1 MRSRPGLGT
10 MTVLLTL
17 ISLAAS
23 GVWAPPGD
31 ASSAAV
37 PGHIALGDSIEFG
50 IGSIGGG
57 GYVVPFHS
65 FLEAVF
71 GTTVDLHN
79 LSEPGAETK
88 DIMLEQLPEALLEA
102 KNHRAYGVVVSLGGG
117 GNDLRHF
124 IVSPQAATCLRILS
138 CLARLNALL
147 NEAEQRVDLTLKAL
161 RARAG
166 SSATILVR
174 TQYNALKRAGCAP
187 EDLVALANAA
197 LEGAPGTLLDRGLNT
212 RLRELAAKYGAKVV
226 DTFGPFFVL
235 ANELISEDCIHP
247 NDVGYAVI
255 FGLAVSAFG
264 P

>member
-1 MRSRPGLGT
+1 MRTNVFR
-10 MTVLLTL
+10 TVFALV
-17 ISLAAS
+17 LAVV
-23 GVWAPPGD
+23 GVWTLPGEASQAAMPGD
-31 ASSAAV
+31 IV
-37 PGHIALGDSIEFG
+37 LGDSVEFG
-50 IGSIGGG
+50 VGSTGGG
-57 GYVVPFHS
+57 GYVVPFQS

-71 GTTVDLHN
+71 GTTVELNN

-102 KNHRAYGVVVSLGGG
+102 RSHRPYGVVVSLGGG

-124 IVSPQAATCLRILS
+124 IVSPEAATCRRILS

-147 NEAEQRVDLTLKAL
+147 NEAEQRLDLTLKAL
-161 RARAG
+161 RAEAG
-166 SSATILVR
+166 PSVTILVR
-174 TQYNALKRAGCAP
+174 TQYNALKRTGCAP
-187 EDLVALANAA
+187 EDQVNLANAA
-197 LEGAPGTLLDRGLNT
+197 LEGAPGTLLARGLNP
-212 RLRELAAKYGAKVV
+212 RLRDLAAKYGARVV

-235 ANELISEDCIHP
+235 PDTLISEDCIHP